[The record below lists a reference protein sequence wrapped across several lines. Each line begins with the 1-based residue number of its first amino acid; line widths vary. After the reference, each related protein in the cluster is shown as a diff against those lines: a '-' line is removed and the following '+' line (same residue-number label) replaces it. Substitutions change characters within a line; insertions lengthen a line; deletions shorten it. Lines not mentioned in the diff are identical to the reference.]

1 MNTSKL
7 RTVLAA
13 FLMFVLTSSA
23 LQAQHF
29 EGEISF
35 TFTNVE
41 DNTSEQLE
49 MLVAE
54 NRLLVKGNIRN
65 YVDLPIIQN
74 VITIRSDR
82 NDVLIHTADAVAAVN
97 LGELSAI
104 IRQFMNNNGGNA
116 QAAQQDRIADR
127 TRIEETRETRRIHG
141 MRARKYILHDLELEN
156 RQTHL
161 WLADAGINWEQLL
174 SPVDQLLS
182 TFGAGTSLGS
192 VNWPLTMTPMLV
204 EDYANG
210 RLRAKVEATHFERRR
225 LTADERDIPSNKP
238 QISLFQLMM
247 GQF

>member
-1 MNTSKL
+1 MKPFKL
-7 RTVLAA
+7 QALLIV
-13 FLMFVLTSSA
+13 FVLFFFSQHP

-29 EGEISF
+29 EGEITF
-35 TFTNVE
+35 TFTDMG
-41 DNTSEQLE
+41 DNSTEKLE
-49 MLVAE
+49 MLVAQ
-54 NRLLVKGNIRN
+54 NRLVVKGNIRD
-65 YVDLPIIQN
+65 YVDLPILQD
-74 VITIRSDR
+74 VVTIRADR

-104 IRQFMNNNGGNA
+104 IRQFMNNGRNG
-116 QAAQQDRIADR
+116 QAPQQDRIAER
-127 TRIEETRETRRIHG
+127 TRLEETRETRRIHG
-141 MRARKYILHDLELEN
+141 IRARKFILHDLELEN

-182 TFGAGTSLGS
+182 TFGAGVSLGS
-192 VNWPLTMTPMLV
+192 VNWPLTMTPLLV
-204 EDYANG
+204 EDFNNG
-210 RLRAKVEATHFERRR
+210 QMRAKVEVTHLERRR